1 MLELHA
7 LTLADERF
15 ALPLAVF
22 GRSVLDHL
30 REGALLRLTVIDGGL
45 TPATRRRLLDS
56 WDNRIT
62 VAWHEPGLGDLA
74 SLSGQR
80 IPPLTLARLRV
91 ASLLPE
97 DCPRVLVLDA
107 DQLEFTDLARLYE
120 EPFGGAAVLAPRDV
134 FIPTVSS
141 PNGLAFAAELGLA
154 PDTPFLC
161 GAMLVIDLRAWRAE
175 GIEDRAIQ
183 FIHRHAHQL
192 RTFDQDALNAVLAG
206 RWGAS
211 WTRAGRSSRV
221 PSLSRPRSP
230 RTSTARGGPCSGAT
244 LGSCTSADD

>member
-80 IPPLTLARLRV
+80 IPPLTLARLRHLPLWHRPSHERARPRQPG
-91 ASLLPE
+91 ASAGQPLCCGRVLLP
-97 DCPRVLVLDA
+97 L
-107 DQLEFTDLARLYE
+107 
-120 EPFGGAAVLAPRDV
+120 
-134 FIPTVSS
+134 
-141 PNGLAFAAELGLA
+141 
-154 PDTPFLC
+154 
-161 GAMLVIDLRAWRAE
+161 
-175 GIEDRAIQ
+175 
-183 FIHRHAHQL
+183 
-192 RTFDQDALNAVLAG
+192 
-206 RWGAS
+206 
-211 WTRAGRSSRV
+211 
-221 PSLSRPRSP
+221 
-230 RTSTARGGPCSGAT
+230 
-244 LGSCTSADD
+244 